1 MNAPDIEKNY
11 QIYVYMGCP
20 SNVRLYTSYYNNFI
34 MADLLNALSFS
45 HLMTVIVHAVSFGY
59 AYHFMDKVPDSE
71 KYSLNTIT
79 QLSTTEVDA
88 VLNATTNETIT
99 PAVPSIKYAEPMP
112 VTEGIFYMMNP
123 MAIIMIMNIIVFLT
137 MLVHLTRR
145 AFNVASMAYKSI
157 IMQALHIAAYGISHF
172 LAIFLIALI
181 AGVRNDVAFV
191 VIFVSVLSLEGLQH
205 LSANP
210 APPALDRLTGASAGL
225 VGLFAGLPTLIA
237 VILIGDALVKQDIEN
252 SGLAFAALIVL
263 EGVKFLTEA
272 ASFLLE
278 PLPFI
283 GELYRE
289 GFDSRVAHSVYDAL
303 VKVFV
308 VWFILLEKLEK
319 SGGIDGETD
328 LSTAGSAAIGWS
340 GVGIFAVYLLYSLAA
355 PRFGLPRLA
364 SPGISKDEFPA
375 GTMEE
380 KSRMLQVA

>member
-1 MNAPDIEKNY
+1 MKAPDIEKNY

-45 HLMTVIVHAVSFGY
+45 HGMTLIVHGVSLGY
-59 AYHFMDKVPDSE
+59 AIHFMDKVPDSE
-71 KYSLNTIT
+71 KYTLTVIEKGGP
-79 QLSTTEVDA
+79 L
-88 VLNATTNETIT
+88 
-99 PAVPSIKYAEPMP
+99 PF
-112 VTEGIFYMMNP
+112 TEGIFMNMNP
-123 MAIIMIMNIIVFLT
+123 MTLIMIMNIIVLAT
-137 MLVHLTRR
+137 MAVHLFRK
-145 AFNVASMAYKSI
+145 ASGMLPDIYGSMI
-157 IMQALHIAAYGISHF
+157 TQILHIASYGISHF
-172 LAIFLIALI
+172 IAIFLIALF
-181 AGVRNDVAFV
+181 AGVRDDLAVV
-191 VIFVSVLSLEGLQH
+191 VIFTSVLSLEALQH

-210 APPALDRLTGASAGL
+210 APPALDKLSGASAGL

-237 VILIGDALVKQDIEN
+237 VILIGLALDKQGIEN
-252 SGLAFAALIVL
+252 SGWAFASLLVL

-283 GELYRE
+283 GSLYRE

-303 VKVFV
+303 LKVFV

-328 LSTAGSAAIGWS
+328 LSSLGSTVIGWV
-340 GVGIFAVYLLYSLAA
+340 GVAIFALYVIYSLAA
-355 PRFGLPRLA
+355 PRLGLPRLA
-364 SPGISKDEFPA
+364 SPGISKEEFPS